1 MNECASADHHLL
13 VAMAVHVART
23 KQRGRKATTARCR
36 SDPKLVAFCGHKNQ
50 DELAHKTPAA
60 PGHSRAK
67 ALGTLAEA
75 GPTDT
80 REHPIL
86 LLAATNAQEHPVLS
100 LRRV

>member
-1 MNECASADHHLL
+1 MNERASQAQTIICPSLCSTDQ
-13 VAMAVHVART
+13 A
-23 KQRGRKATTARCR
+23 RGRKATTARCR

-50 DELAHKTPAA
+50 DELAHKTPLRQ
-60 PGHSRAK
+60 GHSRAK

-86 LLAATNAQEHPVLS
+86 LLAAANAQEHPVLS

>member
-1 MNECASADHHLL
+1 MHQL
-13 VAMAVHVART
+13 VAMAVAQT
-23 KQRGRKATTARCR
+23 KQRGWKATTAKCR

-50 DELAHKTPAA
+50 DAKPTRPPLHQ
-60 PGHSRAK
+60 GHSRAK

>member
-1 MNECASADHHLL
+1 MTN
-13 VAMAVHVART
+13 
-23 KQRGRKATTARCR
+23 
-36 SDPKLVAFCGHKNQ
+36 
-50 DELAHKTPAA
+50 AHKTPLHQ
-60 PGHSRAK
+60 GHSRAK

-86 LLAATNAQEHPVLS
+86 LLAAANAQEHPVLS

>member
-1 MNECASADHHLL
+1 MNVKVHHHQL
-13 VAMAVHVART
+13 VVVAVAQT
-23 KQRGRKATTARCR
+23 KQRGRKATTARVGQIPN
-36 SDPKLVAFCGHKNQ
+36 SLHFVATKTRMTN
-50 DELAHKTPAA
+50 AHKA
-60 PGHSRAK
+60 PLHQGHSRAK